1 MWWLKAD
8 CVDVVAGLG
17 ESVHLEWS
25 GDVHLNDGT
34 LQANHEEYIQ
44 HLNFI
49 AMIGLRGEKT
59 KLESGLKEDL
69 KFISYG
75 TCFVCVCVCL
85 SVCPSVTALA
95 ATASAYTCSQRYS
108 GVCLWI
114 NVCIF

>member
-59 KLESGLKEDL
+59 ILPQITKLESGLKEDL
-69 KFISYG
+69 KIILSGIVKTTECCVFDV
-75 TCFVCVCVCL
+75 TVFVN
-85 SVCPSVTALA
+85 
-95 ATASAYTCSQRYS
+95 QH
-108 GVCLWI
+108 
-114 NVCIF
+114 

>member
-59 KLESGLKEDL
+59 ILTKLESGLKEDL
-69 KFISYG
+69 KFINPPRACARV
-75 TCFVCVCVCL
+75 TVLALCVCVSVCL
-85 SVCPSVTALA
+85 SVRLLPL
-95 ATASAYTCSQRYS
+95 
-108 GVCLWI
+108 
-114 NVCIF
+114 